1 VVEKNQLSRRKSAL
15 PHQQKVNFFFTTSAK
30 KKQNMVNQN
39 SSTLQGS
46 NQKNIILIKTKL
58 NTLL

>member
-46 NQKNIILIKTKL
+46 NQKIYYID
-58 NTLL
+58 